1 MTFAE
6 LLAENGASPEDIKLL
21 DTPVARKAFD
31 KQQAQVAAAVEAQR
45 KADDLVKR
53 NQQWA
58 TEVETQNQAYL
69 RERDSAKIE
78 AAAAAA
84 VVSRGDDLYTG
95 VQPFAAAMGSLRAVA
110 KRFPETSKL
119 IGEAATL
126 VQQAMGIVAYNPP
139 PLTPVPTPVVVAP
152 KPVPPPPPAPPP
164 APVPAALPHYPQ
176 TPSTPPTSAPTPATP
191 PHV

>member
-1 MTFAE
+1 MATNN
-6 LLAENGASPEDIKLL
+6 LQSYI
-21 DTPVARKAFD
+21 
-31 KQQAQVAAAVEAQR
+31 AQVAGPSTSDLAPLLANETYR
-45 KADDLVKR
+45 KAVDTELAARDAA
-53 NQQWA
+53 A
-58 TEVETQNQAYL
+58 T
-69 RERDSAKIE
+69 
-78 AAAAAA
+78 AAAA